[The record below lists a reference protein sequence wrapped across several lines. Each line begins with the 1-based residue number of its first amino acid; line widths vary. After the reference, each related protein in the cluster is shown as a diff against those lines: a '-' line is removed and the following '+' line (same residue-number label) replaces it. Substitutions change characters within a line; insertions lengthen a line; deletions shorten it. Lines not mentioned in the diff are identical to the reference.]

1 MNLKYDF
8 HIHSCLS
15 PCGDNDMTPYNLV
28 NMAKL
33 LGYDIIA
40 LTDHNSCLNCPAAL
54 KAGEEAGITVVPGM
68 ELCTSEEIHAVCLF
82 PDLKNALEFSDYVK
96 STMPPVKNDA
106 SIFGEQLV
114 MDSTDR
120 IIGNEE
126 ILLTA
131 ASGIS
136 IDDAVKEVSR
146 FGGAV
151 FPAHLDRASY
161 SVLSVLGFMYPEMGF
176 AAAEFTHKAY
186 IPQYEE
192 KHPLLKEMKKLRNS
206 DAHYLE
212 NMVEPSVEI
221 DLPECSAEA
230 VVSYLNSK

>member
-8 HIHSCLS
+8 HLHSCLS

-40 LTDHNSCLNCPAAL
+40 LTDHNSCLNCPAAI

-82 PDLKNALEFSDYVK
+82 PDLKKALEFSDYVK